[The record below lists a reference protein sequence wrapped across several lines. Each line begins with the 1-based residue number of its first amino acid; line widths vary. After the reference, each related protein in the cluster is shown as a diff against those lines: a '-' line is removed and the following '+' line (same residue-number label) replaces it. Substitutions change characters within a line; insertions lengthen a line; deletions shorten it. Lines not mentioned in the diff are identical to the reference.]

1 LQPPRRRVEHRRQR
15 WRRIAGQAI
24 ARLRKNGRS
33 IRRRH
38 AYIHRE
44 RLLRTRISR
53 VAAKA
58 GAKVWA
64 KVRAKACP
72 AERQARVGTH
82 GRRRTRGARSQPMQ
96 QAFHGA
102 TIER

>member
-1 LQPPRRRVEHRRQR
+1 
-15 WRRIAGQAI
+15 
-24 ARLRKNGRS
+24 LRKNGRS

-38 AYIHRE
+38 ANIDRE
-44 RLLRTRISR
+44 RLLRTRMSR

-64 KVRAKACP
+64 KVWAEVGAKACP